1 MINKVDQDIHI
12 GSKINNTLLYIS
24 LNKKQ
29 FQKEKNF
36 IST

>member
-1 MINKVDQDIHI
+1 MINKVDQDIHLDP
-12 GSKINNTLLYIS
+12 NNTLLYIS